1 VPPGKEGK
9 IELAVEHTTGYSG
22 EVAKSASVTTNDPKA
37 ANFNLVLR
45 ARFLFTPP
53 PPSAV
58 TSPANGVAPQ
68 PSVLSPAPA
77 LNPNPVFTVEPGDR
91 WTTSALIGSATS
103 NTFYLYNPGA
113 TAVHAKSVNAGGNG
127 FTATLEP
134 LQDGKRY
141 QLVVST
147 NPSLKAGHYAQTL
160 TVATD
165 STIQPEVKI
174 QLELTIYPKVFASP
188 TAIVMPALPM
198 TSELTSITWPTIYIR
213 KVRDKG
219 LKIKSYT
226 TTLPFLKL
234 ELMTET
240 EDQVYKIRLT
250 LDQSK
255 IKPGEYRGKV
265 RVETD
270 DPAAPFLE
278 VPVQGSFK

>member
-53 PPSAV
+53 PPAAPS
-58 TSPANGVAPQ
+58 SGNGAAPQ
-68 PSVLSPAPA
+68 PALVSATPA
-77 LNPNPVFTVEPGDR
+77 LNPNPVFSVEPGDR
-91 WTTSALIGSATS
+91 WTTSALIGSVTS
-103 NTFYLYNPGA
+103 NTFYLYSPGA
-113 TAVHAKSVNAGGNG
+113 TAVHAKSVNAGGNS

-141 QLVVST
+141 QLVVSS
-147 NPSLKAGHYAQTL
+147 NPSLKTGHYAQTL

-165 STIQPEVKI
+165 SATQPEVKI
-174 QLELTIYPKVFASP
+174 QLEVTIYPKVFASP
-188 TAIVMPALPM
+188 TAIVMPALPI
-198 TSELTSITWPTIYIR
+198 SPELNTITWPMIYVR

-255 IKPGEYRGKV
+255 IKPGEYKGKV